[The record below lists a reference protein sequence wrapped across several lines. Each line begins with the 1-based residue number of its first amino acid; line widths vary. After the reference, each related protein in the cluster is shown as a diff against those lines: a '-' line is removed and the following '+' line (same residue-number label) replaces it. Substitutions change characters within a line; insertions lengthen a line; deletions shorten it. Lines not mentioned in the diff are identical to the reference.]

1 MATRWADR
9 GLAEGIFPWSGA
21 GVLAVHA
28 KVDAL
33 IVGEVI

>member
-1 MATRWADR
+1 MAMRWADR
-9 GLAEGIFPWSGA
+9 GLAEGISPWTGA
-21 GVLAVHA
+21 GMLAVQA